1 MTMTNEQLTAD
12 IEQVMDFLCQIVSVE
27 SDATFDGLW
36 QKTYYQM
43 FDNRDPIYRADV
55 EKKRLIEFSKDA
67 KLAADIIRRQQ
78 EVIRAQ
84 HEALE
89 TLGKKAS
96 YGNEGKVLVIY
107 PGPKIADAIAL
118 AAPLVKEV

>member
-1 MTMTNEQLTAD
+1 MTMTNEQLAAD
-12 IEQVMDFLCQIVSVE
+12 IKRVMYFLCQIVSVE

-43 FDNRDPIYRADV
+43 SDNGDPIYRADV

-78 EVIRAQ
+78 EVIRGLDDALHIAQ
-84 HEALE
+84 VAGYFRGHIGDMAESTISEARR
-89 TLGKKAS
+89 
-96 YGNEGKVLVIY
+96 
-107 PGPKIADAIAL
+107 L
-118 AAPLVKEV
+118 AAPLLKEEV